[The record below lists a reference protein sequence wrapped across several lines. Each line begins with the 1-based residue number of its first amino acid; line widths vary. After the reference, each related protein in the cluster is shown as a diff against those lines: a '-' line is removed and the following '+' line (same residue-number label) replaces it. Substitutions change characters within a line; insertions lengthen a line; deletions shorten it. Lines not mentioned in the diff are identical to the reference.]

1 MKITPIIASTPFR
14 GKINLNHSY
23 YSAYEKPNVVDA
35 DKIVDIS
42 QYELLYKDSNGDI
55 QSYKYRDMDIYGAMS
70 EHTDYYA
77 RFLAAYAAAKVADP
91 DVVIYA

>member
-1 MKITPIIASTPFR
+1 MKITPIYSSTLFR
-14 GKINLNHSY
+14 GKINLYNSH
-23 YSAYEKPNVVDA
+23 YSTYGKQDEIDVN
-35 DKIVDIS
+35 KITKIN
-42 QYELLYKDSNGDI
+42 QNFLLYKDSNGI
-55 QSYKYRDMDIYGAMS
+55 QSVYDRFDGLRLDSGS